1 MLVAPDGDAAM
12 LTDRYKKALQFAADV
27 HEGQVKKGTEIA
39 YLSHLLSVS
48 ALVIE
53 NDGDEDEAIAG
64 LLHDSVEDRGDTY
77 ESRHGATPPTGRGA
91 LKHDIGKLFG
101 ARVRDLVMHC
111 TDDEYLPEGKPSQ
124 KGTPEEWKARKKAY
138 LDKLAKQADTGALRV
153 SCADKLHNARAI
165 LVDYETLGDEVW
177 QRFRAKNKADQLWYY
192 RSLAGIL
199 TKRAAEA
206 GDVGLKRLA
215 GQLDAVV
222 QAIARHPPG

>member
-1 MLVAPDGDAAM
+1 M
-12 LTDRYKKALQFAADV
+12 LTDRYKNALQFAADV

-101 ARVRDLVMHC
+101 ERVRDLVMHC

-124 KGTPEEWKARKKAY
+124 KGTPEEWKARKRAY

-177 QRFRAKNKADQLWYY
+177 QRFRAKNKTDQLWYY

-199 TKRAAEA
+199 TKRAAEVA
-206 GDVGLKRLA
+206 DAGLKRLA

-222 QAIARHPPG
+222 QAIARHSPG

>member
-1 MLVAPDGDAAM
+1 M

-48 ALVIE
+48 ALVLE

-77 ESRHGATPPTGRGA
+77 ESRHGAVPSTGRGA
-91 LKHDIGKLFG
+91 LKHDIEKLFG

-138 LDKLAKQADTGALRV
+138 LDKLARQADTGALRV

-165 LVDYETLGDEVW
+165 MVDYETLGDEVW

-192 RSLAGIL
+192 RGLAAAL
-199 TKRAAEA
+199 TRRATDV
-206 GDVGLKRLA
+206 GDAGLKRLA

-222 QAIARHPPG
+222 QAIARHQPG

>member
-1 MLVAPDGDAAM
+1 M

-48 ALVIE
+48 ALVLE

-77 ESRHGATPPTGRGA
+77 QTRCGAVPPAGRGA
-91 LKHDIGKLFG
+91 LKHDIEKLFG
-101 ARVRDLVMHC
+101 PRVRDLVMHC
-111 TDDEYLPEGKPSQ
+111 TDDEYLPEGRPSQ

-138 LDKLAKQADTGALRV
+138 LEKLAKQADTSALRV

-177 QRFRAKNKADQLWYY
+177 QRFRANSKAEQLWYY
-192 RSLAGIL
+192 RSLAETL
-199 TKRAAEA
+199 TERAASA
-206 GDVGLKRLA
+206 GDAGLKRLA
-215 GQLDAVV
+215 GQLEAVV

>member
-1 MLVAPDGDAAM
+1 M

-48 ALVIE
+48 ALVLE

-77 ESRHGATPPTGRGA
+77 ESRHGAQPPAGRGA
-91 LKHDIGKLFG
+91 LKHDIEKLFG

-111 TDDEYLPEGKPSQ
+111 TDDEYLPEGRPSQ

-138 LDKLAKQADTGALRV
+138 LDKLARQADTGALRV

-177 QRFRAKNKADQLWYY
+177 QRFRARNKADQLWYY
-192 RSLAGIL
+192 TSLARIL

-222 QAIARHPPG
+222 QAIARHAPG